1 MRIGRY
7 FLSATLVS
15 LVGSL
20 AWNVL
25 LNEKARTSVKQA
37 GSQVSRLGMRVL
49 DVYMEPH
56 GTSREEERSAAE
68 SNRDWVEWQWEKI
81 GY

>member
-25 LNEKARTSVKQA
+25 LNEKARTSVKQT
-37 GSQVSRLGMRVL
+37 GSQVTRLGMRVL

-56 GTSREEERSAAE
+56 GTSLEEERSAAE

>member
-7 FLSATLVS
+7 FLSAALVS
-15 LVGSL
+15 LFGSL
-20 AWNVL
+20 TWNVL
-25 LNEKARTSVKQA
+25 LNEQARTSVKQA
-37 GSQVSRLGMRVL
+37 GSQLSRLGMRIL

-56 GTSREEERSAAE
+56 GTSLEEERSAAE
-68 SNRDWVEWQWEKI
+68 SNRDWVEWQWKKV